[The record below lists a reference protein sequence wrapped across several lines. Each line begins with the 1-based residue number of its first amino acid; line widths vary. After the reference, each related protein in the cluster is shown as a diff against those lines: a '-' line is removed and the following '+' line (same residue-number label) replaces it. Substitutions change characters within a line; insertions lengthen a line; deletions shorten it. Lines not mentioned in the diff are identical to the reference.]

1 MPNHKPLLRSVN
13 GTEAQGHVFRVPP
26 SPPSP
31 CALPNTQTSKTQTRG
46 ASAQHWPRTASPEPP
61 NSPSRC
67 RRPLLGLQGPNLGG
81 HRVNALKCGPLSTNL
96 FRASPTGALRQ
107 SRPRRHS
114 SRRTRKRFECLLL
127 SRSEEPAF
135 VTARTPSRRSLP
147 CLSSPSITN
156 RGNKVQGPSSVH
168 VFRLFL
174 GARSVKSQST

>member
-13 GTEAQGHVFRVPP
+13 GTEAQGHVFRVPS

-31 CALPNTQTSKTQTRG
+31 CALPHTQTSKTQTRG

-114 SRRTRKRFECLLL
+114 SCRTRKRFECLLL

-147 CLSSPSITN
+147 CFQVPQSPT
-156 RGNKVQGPSSVH
+156 GVT
-168 VFRLFL
+168 
-174 GARSVKSQST
+174 RSRAQAVYMFFAYSWEHEA